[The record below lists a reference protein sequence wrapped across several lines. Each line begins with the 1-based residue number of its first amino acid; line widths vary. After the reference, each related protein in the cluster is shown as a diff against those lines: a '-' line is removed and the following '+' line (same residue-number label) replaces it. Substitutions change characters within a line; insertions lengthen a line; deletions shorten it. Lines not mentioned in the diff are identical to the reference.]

1 MAPNKP
7 RRTNETSGAMDSR
20 SLKGPFFE
28 VPIKLDPFERTPE
41 APGHF
46 AWMTEKTWIAPIVGK
61 PLMQHIESL
70 KEFPPRQKG
79 TGIGAATL
87 GAN

>member
-1 MAPNKP
+1 MLI
-7 RRTNETSGAMDSR
+7 D
-20 SLKGPFFE
+20 
-28 VPIKLDPFERTPE
+28 IKLDPFERTPE

-61 PLMQHIESL
+61 PMMQHIESL